1 VSVAQAGQA
10 PAVPYPRLHIVAMGM
25 HADRRRVAPH
35 DRFTV
40 TIDVVVSEKRDR
52 LDELV
57 LGNFDDCTI
66 VGDERRHTALPTG
79 GTQFLEVLTL
89 EAGSPGTA
97 MITAAHL
104 DAIDP
109 KVGHPLRYS
118 TDPVSVQVIAAA
130 PIDSTYVSWS
140 ARLGRYA
147 RWFTVIVGALAFA
160 AFGIAVALRRR
171 ARPRPEAPPVIA
183 QAPAVPL
190 PAPPNALALAF
201 DAFSLARDERTLLAL
216 RAQLFAEAGVP
227 AGATLSDALARAAM
241 RRSLR
246 VALVEAEAAAFG
258 PGAARVKAGDALVAA
273 VEAYLAPGGDGR

>member
-1 VSVAQAGQA
+1 
-10 PAVPYPRLHIVAMGM
+10 M

-40 TIDVVVSEKRDR
+40 TIDVVVSQKRDR

-66 VGDERRHTALPTG
+66 VGDERRHTTLPSG
-79 GTQFLEVLTL
+79 DTQFLEVLTL

-97 MITAAHL
+97 TISAAHV

-118 TDPVSVQVIAAA
+118 TDPVSVRVTAAP
-130 PIDSTYVSWS
+130 PIDSTYGSVTS
-140 ARLGRYA
+140 AIGRYL
-147 RWFTVIVGALAFA
+147 RWILVVGGAIAFA
-160 AFGIAVALRRR
+160 CFGLGFVMRRR
-171 ARPRPEAPPVIA
+171 RMRPEAPPVIA

-201 DAFSLARDERTLLAL
+201 NAFSLARDERTLLAL

-227 AGATLSDALARAAM
+227 AGATLSDALARAGM

-246 VALVEAEAAAFG
+246 IALVEAEAAAFG
-258 PGAARVKAGDALVAA
+258 PSAARMKAGDALV
-273 VEAYLAPGGDGR
+273 EALEVYLAPGGDGR

>member
-1 VSVAQAGQA
+1 MSVAQAA
-10 PAVPYPRLHIVAMGM
+10 PAPYPRLHIVAMGM

-40 TIDVVVSEKRDR
+40 TIDVVVAQKRDR

-66 VGDERRHTALPTG
+66 VGDERRHTALANG
-79 GTQFLEVLTL
+79 DTQFLEVLTL
-89 EAGSPGTA
+89 EAGAPGIATVSP
-97 MITAAHL
+97 AHL

-118 TDPVSVQVIAAA
+118 TDPVSGRGSAAA
-130 PIDSTYVSWS
+130 PIDATAGSLTATLSH
-140 ARLGRYA
+140 YA
-147 RWFTVIVGALAFA
+147 RWVTVALGVLAFA
-160 AFGIAVALRRR
+160 IFGLTFALRRR
-171 ARPRPEAPPVIA
+171 PRPDAPPVIA
-183 QAPAVPL
+183 QAPAVAL

-201 DAFSLARDERTLLAL
+201 NAFALGRDERALLAL

-227 AGATLSDALARAAM
+227 AGATLADALARAGM

-246 VALVEAEAAAFG
+246 IALIEAEAAAFG
-258 PGAARVKAGDALVAA
+258 PRDARARAGDALVEA
-273 VEAYLAPGGDGR
+273 VEAYLVPGEAAR

>member
-1 VSVAQAGQA
+1 VSVAQAA
-10 PAVPYPRLHIVAMGM
+10 PYPRLHIVAMGM

-40 TIDVVVSEKRDR
+40 TIDVVVAQKRDR

-66 VGDERRHTALPTG
+66 VGDERRHKTLPNG
-79 GTQFLEVLTL
+79 DTQFLEVVTL
-89 EAGSPGTA
+89 EAGSPGIAT
-97 MITAAHL
+97 ISAAHV

-109 KVGHPLRYS
+109 KVGRPLRYS
-118 TDPVSVQVIAAA
+118 TDPVSVRVTAAV
-130 PIDSTYVSWS
+130 PIDSTS
-140 ARLGRYA
+140 ASLAATFGRYA
-147 RWFTVIVGALAFA
+147 RWLTVFFGALAFA
-160 AFGIAVALRRR
+160 VFGLGFALRRR
-171 ARPRPEAPPVIA
+171 RPRADAPPVIA

-201 DAFSLARDERTLLAL
+201 NAFALARDERTLFAL

-227 AGATLSDALARAAM
+227 AGATLSDALARAGM

-246 VALVEAEAAAFG
+246 IALVEAEAAAFG
-258 PGAARVKAGDALVAA
+258 PAAVRVSAGDALVEA
-273 VEAYLAPGGDGR
+273 VETYLAPGGNGR

>member
-1 VSVAQAGQA
+1 MSVAQAGPPA
-10 PAVPYPRLHIVAMGM
+10 PAAPYPRLHIVAMGM

-40 TIDVVVSEKRDR
+40 TIDVVVSQKRDR

-66 VGDERRHTALPTG
+66 VGDERRHTTLPSG
-79 GTQFLEVLTL
+79 DTQFLEVLTL

-97 MITAAHL
+97 TISAAHV

-118 TDPVSVQVIAAA
+118 TDPVSVRVTAAP
-130 PIDSTYVSWS
+130 PIDSTYGSVTS
-140 ARLGRYA
+140 AIGRYL
-147 RWFTVIVGALAFA
+147 RWILVVGGAIAFA
-160 AFGIAVALRRR
+160 FCGLGFVMRRR
-171 ARPRPEAPPVIA
+171 RMRPEAPPVIA

-201 DAFSLARDERTLLAL
+201 NAFSLARDE
-216 RAQLFAEAGVP
+216 LFAEAGVP
-227 AGATLSDALARAAM
+227 AGATLSDALARAGM

-246 VALVEAEAAAFG
+246 IALVEAEAAAFG
-258 PGAARVKAGDALVAA
+258 PSAARVKAGDALVEAL
-273 VEAYLAPGGDGR
+273 EAYLAPGGDGR